1 MANKRYSKINSMSS
15 FNYFEFIISKNN
27 QWIILCLIS
36 ITVRLLVSQI
46 GYNADIEAFYLIGDL
61 LLNNLNVYEHVP
73 EPYGYPYL
81 PLWSIIL
88 SFIKVV
94 QKFLGFNSIQSFH
107 FLCCLVLS
115 IADIFIGTILK
126 SRINKKAAIIF
137 LFNPIG
143 ILLTGYHSQIDN
155 LAVLFAFIGYNYLF
169 RESRYNEILSGL
181 MFGISLSIKHILI
194 IFIPVL
200 FITTSNYLNKKNR
213 IVLILLM
220 IATSL
225 LITLPF
231 IKDFDIFQ
239 SFVNNVIF
247 YQGAASGALIKECM
261 KFIFV
266 EPPDLLLKF
275 IFASSVLIF
284 TSLFTYFDSRKSL
297 YIYLASIVGFSIG
310 ISEQYF
316 AIPLITVAIFWEYI
330 ELKLYTIY
338 VSMFLLFDSQANIGE
353 HFESFIN
360 NPYLESILDSF
371 FRAAFG
377 QLLLIIFVL
386 RKSYKLILK

>member
-1 MANKRYSKINSMSS
+1 MANKKYLKVNSTRL
-15 FNYFEFIISKNN
+15 FNHFEFIISKNN
-27 QWIILCLIS
+27 HWIILCLIS
-36 ITVRLLVSQI
+36 ITLRLLVSQI

-61 LLNNLNVYEHVP
+61 LLDNLNVYEHVP

-81 PLWSIIL
+81 PLWSVIL

-126 SRINKKAAIIF
+126 NRINKKAAIIF

-169 RESRYNEILSGL
+169 EESRYNEILSGL
-181 MFGISLSIKHILI
+181 MFGISLSIKHVLI
-194 IFIPVL
+194 IFIPFL
-200 FITTSNYLNKKNR
+200 FITTSNYLNKKKR
-213 IVLILLM
+213 IVLIFLM

-231 IKDFDIFQ
+231 IKSFDIFLN
-239 SFVNNVIF
+239 FVNNVIF
-247 YQGAASGALIKECM
+247 YGGAASGALIKECM
-261 KFIFV
+261 KFIIA

-275 IFASSVLIF
+275 IFVSSVLIF
-284 TSLFTYFDSRKSL
+284 TSLFTYFDSKESL

-316 AIPLITVAIFWEYI
+316 AIPLITVAIFW
-330 ELKLYTIY
+330 K
-338 VSMFLLFDSQANIGE
+338 
-353 HFESFIN
+353 
-360 NPYLESILDSF
+360 
-371 FRAAFG
+371 
-377 QLLLIIFVL
+377 
-386 RKSYKLILK
+386 